1 MNTTPDTVSTAFQ
14 MLTALGI
21 VLGGLLIA
29 FYFMKRFLK
38 RDVGGS
44 KEQLIKVIAS
54 QYIGL
59 KKNISLVEIPG
70 SILVVGVSNDNISLL
85 TKIEDKVVLDVL
97 RQESSRGTLSLAA
110 QLQRLTGKFKQA
122 KNSEYKKELLLSNT
136 FVEGEICLSIISRT
150 SCKRL
155 LQADT

>member
-1 MNTTPDTVSTAFQ
+1 MITAPDMLSTAMQ

-21 VLGGLLIA
+21 VLGGLIVV

-44 KEQLIKVIAS
+44 NEALIKVIAS
-54 QYIGL
+54 QYIGI

-85 TKIEDKVVLDVL
+85 TKIEDKVVLDDL
-97 RQESSRGTLSLAA
+97 RQENARIAPSFSDH
-110 QLQRLTGKFKQA
+110 LQRLTGRFKLA
-122 KNSEYKKELLLSNT
+122 KNS
-136 FVEGEICLSIISRT
+136 
-150 SCKRL
+150 
-155 LQADT
+155 D

>member
-1 MNTTPDTVSTAFQ
+1 MITAPNILSNALQ
-14 MLTALGI
+14 MLTALGV
-21 VLGGLLIA
+21 VLGGLLIV

-54 QYIGL
+54 QYIGI

-85 TKIEDKVVLDVL
+85 TKIEDKGILDVL
-97 RQESSRGTLSLAA
+97 RQENSRIAPSFSD
-110 QLQRLTGKFKQA
+110 QLQRLTGRFKQA
-122 KNSEYKKELLLSNT
+122 KNSE
-136 FVEGEICLSIISRT
+136 
-150 SCKRL
+150 
-155 LQADT
+155 

>member
-1 MNTTPDTVSTAFQ
+1 MNTVPDTVSTAFQ

-21 VLGGLLIA
+21 VLGGLLVA

-59 KKNISLVEIPG
+59 KKNISLIEIPG

-97 RQESSRGTLSLAA
+97 HQGSSRATLSFSSH
-110 QLQRLTGKFKQA
+110 LQRLTGKFKQA
-122 KNSEYKKELLLSNT
+122 KNNE
-136 FVEGEICLSIISRT
+136 
-150 SCKRL
+150 
-155 LQADT
+155 

>member
-1 MNTTPDTVSTAFQ
+1 MITAPDMLSTAMQ

-21 VLGGLLIA
+21 VLGGLIVV

-44 KEQLIKVIAS
+44 NEALIKVIAS
-54 QYIGL
+54 QYIGI

-85 TKIEDKVVLDVL
+85 TKIEDKVVLDDL
-97 RQESSRGTLSLAA
+97 RQENSRIAPSFSDH
-110 QLQRLTGKFKQA
+110 LQRLTGRFKLA
-122 KNSEYKKELLLSNT
+122 KSS
-136 FVEGEICLSIISRT
+136 
-150 SCKRL
+150 
-155 LQADT
+155 D

>member
-1 MNTTPDTVSTAFQ
+1 MITAPDMLSTAMQ

-21 VLGGLLIA
+21 VLGGLIVV

-44 KEQLIKVIAS
+44 KEPLIKVIAS
-54 QYIGL
+54 QHIGI

-85 TKIEDKVVLDVL
+85 TKIEDKVVLDDL
-97 RQESSRGTLSLAA
+97 RQENSRIAPSFSD
-110 QLQRLTGKFKQA
+110 QLQRLTDRFKLA
-122 KNSEYKKELLLSNT
+122 KCS
-136 FVEGEICLSIISRT
+136 
-150 SCKRL
+150 
-155 LQADT
+155 D

>member
-1 MNTTPDTVSTAFQ
+1 MITAPDMASTALQ
-14 MLTALGI
+14 MLTALGV
-21 VLGGLLIA
+21 VLGGLIIV

-54 QYIGL
+54 QYIGI

-85 TKIEDKVVLDVL
+85 TKIEDKVVLDDL
-97 RQESSRGTLSLAA
+97 RQENSRITPSFSDH
-110 QLQRLTGKFKQA
+110 LQRLTGRFKQA
-122 KNSEYKKELLLSNT
+122 K
-136 FVEGEICLSIISRT
+136 
-150 SCKRL
+150 SCE
-155 LQADT
+155 

>member
-1 MNTTPDTVSTAFQ
+1 MITAPDMLSTAMQ

-21 VLGGLLIA
+21 VLGGLIVV

-44 KEQLIKVIAS
+44 KEPLIKVIAS
-54 QYIGL
+54 QHIGI

-85 TKIEDKVVLDVL
+85 TKIEDKVVLDDL
-97 RQESSRGTLSLAA
+97 RQENSRIAPSFSDH
-110 QLQRLTGKFKQA
+110 LQRLTGRFKLA
-122 KNSEYKKELLLSNT
+122 KSS
-136 FVEGEICLSIISRT
+136 
-150 SCKRL
+150 
-155 LQADT
+155 D

>member
-1 MNTTPDTVSTAFQ
+1 MNTAPDMLSTAMQ
-14 MLTALGI
+14 MLTALGV
-21 VLGGLLIA
+21 VLGGLIVV

-38 RDVGGS
+38 RDIGGS

-54 QYIGL
+54 QYIGI

-97 RQESSRGTLSLAA
+97 CQESSRITPSFSDH
-110 QLQRLTGKFKQA
+110 LQRLTGRFKQA
-122 KNSEYKKELLLSNT
+122 KNSK
-136 FVEGEICLSIISRT
+136 
-150 SCKRL
+150 
-155 LQADT
+155 